1 MSNIDKAGMTSFESL
16 GLTKPKAGPRQAS
29 LGQEDFMKLMTT
41 QMNNQDPMKPMEN
54 GDFLTQMAQFSAV
67 SGLKDIKDNF
77 KTLTDALQSNQ
88 ALQASSL
95 VGKSVLVPGETAAML
110 DRGDLT
116 GAVEIPVSTSNLN
129 IMVHNSSG
137 ELIKTIN
144 MGSQQQGMVN
154 FKWDGMHKVTGKNGE
169 GIVEEHVPAGKY
181 LIRAEM
187 DVNGEPQSARTYV
200 IDKVDSVSLGS
211 QGKGMTLNL
220 ANSGSSTLNDIKQ
233 IM

>member
-1 MSNIDKAGMTSFESL
+1 MSNIEKAGMTSFESL
-16 GLTKPKAGPRQAS
+16 GLAKPKAGPKQAS

-41 QMNNQDPMKPMEN
+41 QMNNQDPFKPMEN

-95 VGKSVLVPGETAAML
+95 VGKSVLVPGDSAAML
-110 DRGDLT
+110 DRGDLI
-116 GAVEIPVSTSNLN
+116 GAVEIPSSTSNLN

-144 MGSQQQGMVN
+144 MGSQQEGMVN
-154 FKWDGMHKVTGKNGE
+154 FRWDGMQKVSDKNGE
-169 GIVEEHVPAGKY
+169 GMTEKHVPAGKY
-181 LIRAEM
+181 IIRAEM
-187 DVNGEPQSARTYV
+187 DIDGQPQNAKTYV
-200 IDKVDSVSLGS
+200 IDKVDSVSLGN
-211 QGKGMTLNL
+211 QGQGMTLNL
-220 ANSGSSTLNDIKQ
+220 ANSGSSTLGQIKQ